1 MAISSHELSQS
12 SDEPRRPPVARV
24 SPEDVERFVA
34 VLTGADDAPAER
46 VVREWLSG
54 GLSVER
60 LYLDVF
66 APAAARLGELWDDDA
81 CDFLQVTDALGRIHR
96 VLHLLEPVWLSPT
109 PGAARVG
116 RALLACPTG
125 EQHTLGLFL
134 VADFFARDGWDVLV
148 GPPLDRVG
156 LLDAVH
162 EQHIDVVGFSVGCA
176 TRLPRLAH
184 DIAHLRR
191 ASRNPDLL
199 VLVGGP
205 PFTRDPGLVQRVG
218 ADGTAAT
225 ADEAPRVA
233 RAMLLTRRAG
243 PAAPPPA

>member
-1 MAISSHELSQS
+1 MATPLS
-12 SDEPRRPPVARV
+12 DPPVSS
-24 SPEDVERFVA
+24 SPSPMPVTRLSAPDIDAFVRA
-34 VLTGADDAPAER
+34 LTSADEGLAER
-46 VVREWLSG
+46 TVREWLSAG
-54 GLSVER
+54 VPIER
-60 LYLDVF
+60 LYLELF

-96 VLHLLEPVWLSPT
+96 VLHLLEPVWLSPA
-109 PGAARVG
+109 PGANRAG
-116 RALLACPTG
+116 RALLACPAG

-191 ASRNPDLL
+191 ASRNPDVL

-205 PFTRDPGLVQRVG
+205 PFTRDPGLVARVG

-225 ADEAPRVA
+225 ADAAPRVA
-233 RAMLLTRRAG
+233 RSMLLTRRHGA
-243 PAAPPPA
+243 AAPPPA

>member
-1 MAISSHELSQS
+1 MGSPLTDSQALSTTTPAAVSRLSS
-12 SDEPRRPPVARV
+12 R
-24 SPEDVERFVA
+24 DVEHFVA
-34 VLTGADDAPAER
+34 TLTAPDESVAER
-46 VVREWLSG
+46 AVREWMAAG
-54 GLSVER
+54 IPIER
-60 LYLDVF
+60 LYLDLF

-81 CDFLQVTDALGRIHR
+81 CDFLQVTDALGRMHR
-96 VLHLLEPVWLSPT
+96 VLHLLEPVWLSPP
-109 PGAARVG
+109 PGSLRAG
-116 RALLACPTG
+116 RALLACPSG

-156 LLDAVH
+156 LLDAVS

-191 ASRNPDLL
+191 ASRNRDIL

-205 PFTRDPGLVQRVG
+205 PFTSDPGLVARVG
-218 ADGTAAT
+218 ADGTAAS

-233 RAMLLTRRAG
+233 RALLLSRLNGAG
-243 PAAPPPA
+243 APPPA

>member
-1 MAISSHELSQS
+1 MATSS
-12 SDEPRRPPVARV
+12 SDLPVTPPSRTASMTRL
-24 SPEDVERFVA
+24 SAQDVDRFVRT
-34 VLTGADDAPAER
+34 LTSTDDGVAESA
-46 VVREWLSG
+46 VREWLAAG
-54 GLSVER
+54 TPVER
-60 LYLDVF
+60 IYLDLF

-81 CDFLQVTDALGRIHR
+81 CDFLQVTDALGRLHR
-96 VLHLLEPVWLSPT
+96 VLHLLEPVWLSPA
-109 PGAARVG
+109 PGQHRAG
-116 RALLACPTG
+116 RALLACPAG

-162 EQHIDVVGFSVGCA
+162 EQHVDVVGFSVGCA

-191 ASRNPDLL
+191 ASRNPDVL

-205 PFTRDPGLVQRVG
+205 PFTREPGLVARVG

-233 RAMLLTRRAG
+233 RAMLLSRRSG
-243 PAAPPPA
+243 GAAPPPA

>member
-1 MAISSHELSQS
+1 MATPLTELQAQGQATPTS
-12 SDEPRRPPVARV
+12 V
-24 SPEDVERFVA
+24 SRLSAHDVERFVGA
-34 VLTGADDAPAER
+34 LTATDDAMAER
-46 VVREWLSG
+46 TVRDWLASG
-54 GLSVER
+54 VPIER
-60 LYLDVF
+60 LYLELF

-96 VLHLLEPVWLSPT
+96 VLHLLEPVWLSPA
-109 PGAARVG
+109 PGASRAG
-116 RALLACPTG
+116 RALLACPAG

-162 EQHIDVVGFSVGCA
+162 EQHVDVVGFSVGCA

-191 ASRNPDLL
+191 ASRNPNVL

-205 PFTRDPGLVQRVG
+205 PFTRDPGLVARVG

-225 ADEAPRVA
+225 ADDAPRVA
-233 RAMLLTRRAG
+233 RALLLSRLNG